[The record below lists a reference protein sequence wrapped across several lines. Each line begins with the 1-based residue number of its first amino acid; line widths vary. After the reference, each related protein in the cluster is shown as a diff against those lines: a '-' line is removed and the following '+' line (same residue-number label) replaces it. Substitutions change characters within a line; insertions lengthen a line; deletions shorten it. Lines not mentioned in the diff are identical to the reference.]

1 MKEAISGLYAHIIL
15 FFQQAVKWYNMGP
28 ASRALQSILKPFDLD
43 YKDTV
48 EQIKICSET
57 VEDIANAAARAEIRD
72 MNITVKLLDKK
83 LQERDRK
90 LDETYMKL
98 HDMQAEL
105 KDQQLKIDGQVDR
118 VFQVVTSE

>member
-28 ASRALQSILKPFDLD
+28 ASRALQSILKPFDLE

-72 MNITVKLLDKK
+72 MNITVQLLDKK

-90 LDETYMKL
+90 LDETYLKL
-98 HDMQAEL
+98 HDMQVQL
-105 KDQQLKIDGQVDR
+105 KDQQLKIDDQVDR